1 MIDAVDFELE
11 IGPRSVSGYP
21 VTGRVSGGGEASEL
35 MRWSIRGRELD
46 GRLAAIRDAVL
57 ASSATVRR
65 VAAPDEQPVRAFGQ
79 GLFEA
84 AVTGKVRSLY
94 WIAYQQ
100 SRQEGRQL
108 RLVLR
113 IAPPELARLPWEYL
127 FDPDADDYI
136 GLQVPVVRYPQVREP
151 RRPLAPPNGA
161 AATGRGAGEASGR
174 GGVRARNGGGAEP
187 AIGRRRGGALSG
199 RGAGRRLPGRR
210 AAAGGGTPASRS
222 RSGR

>member
-1 MIDAVDFELE
+1 MIDVVDFELE

-21 VTGRVSGGGEASEL
+21 VIGRVSGGGEASEL
-35 MRWSIRGRELD
+35 MRWSIRGRELE
-46 GRLAAIRDAVL
+46 GRLAAIRDSVL

-65 VAAPDEQPVRAFGQ
+65 AAAPDEQPVRTFGQ

-84 AVTGKVRSLY
+84 AITGKVRSLY

-136 GLQVPVVRYPQVREP
+136 GLQLPVVRYPQVREP
-151 RRPLAPPNGA
+151 RRPLAVSPPLHVLA
-161 AATGRGAGEASGR
+161 MVARAG
-174 GGVRARNGGGAEP
+174 
-187 AIGRRRGGALSG
+187 
-199 RGAGRRLPGRR
+199 
-210 AAAGGGTPASRS
+210 
-222 RSGR
+222 